1 MATFWEWVASSDAT
15 TVITTIIGP
24 TGVIAGIWSVVRW
37 VTREKPPKPEQERAV
52 QKVSAP
58 PEEQTNVDL
67 NRSAIRILGRMQDDL
82 DRESAARKATDEK
95 VKQLQEE
102 RERDSERIRCLQEE
116 REHDSEQI
124 RCLQGQLNAFVSW
137 GQRLHDRWDEVR
149 ANPIPPKLPVW
160 EQRGK

>member
-24 TGVIAGIWSVVRW
+24 TGAIAGIWSVVRW
-37 VTREKPPKPEQERAV
+37 ATREKPPKPEQERAV

-58 PEEQTNVDL
+58 PEEQTSVDL
-67 NRSAIRILGRMQDDL
+67 NRSAIRILGRMQDAL
-82 DRESAARKATDEK
+82 DRETAARKATDEK
-95 VKQLQEE
+95 VEQLQEE
-102 RERDSERIRCLQEE
+102 RER
-116 REHDSEQI
+116 DSEQI

-137 GQRLHDRWDEVR
+137 GQRLHDHWDEVR